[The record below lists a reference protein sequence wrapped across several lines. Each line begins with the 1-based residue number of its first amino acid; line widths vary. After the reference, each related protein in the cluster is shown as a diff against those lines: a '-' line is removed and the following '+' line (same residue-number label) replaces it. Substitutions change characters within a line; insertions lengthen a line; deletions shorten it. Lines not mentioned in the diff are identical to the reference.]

1 MQVKTFGCALECL
14 NATTIT
20 IELCISK
27 GHQRIISGL
36 PDDTVKESL
45 ARIESAIGQSGYEL
59 AEAKMVFNLYP
70 ASIPKTGIWLDLPMA
85 VAILAASG
93 HIFSKDKIH
102 QFMICGEICLD
113 GSVQPVSGALS
124 IALQA
129 WKDKFAGLIVPLANV
144 QEAAMITKVPVFGV
158 STLKEAVQF
167 LNGQKEIQP
176 VKINTREL
184 FQSSQLEFDTDYS
197 EVVGQRFATR
207 AMEICAAGSHN
218 AILIGPPGSGKS
230 MIAQRLSTILPPLTL
245 AEALDVT
252 RIYSICGETDKSRK
266 GLISKRPFVS
276 SHYSTSIPGL
286 IGGGTIPMPGLITK
300 AHNGVLFLDELAEY
314 SRAAIE
320 SIRLPLETGEVKIT
334 RAMRTVVFPASF
346 ILIAATN
353 PCPCGYFNHERK
365 TCSCS
370 PHAIQKYLNKISGPL
385 LDRIDLH
392 IEVGAVPAGQMAE
405 ENEAEGSA
413 TIRERVIQARELQ
426 TERFKDSEN
435 VHCNAQ
441 MSPSMI
447 KTYCKLETSASEL
460 LVSALQTLQLS
471 CRAHDRIL
479 KVSRTIA
486 DLQGE
491 EGPIRHRHISE
502 AIGYRGLDKERW
514 IHEAAAKN
522 KSRNTK
528 KHVYKIA

>member
-1 MQVKTFGCALECL
+1 MQVKTFGCAIDCL

-20 IELCISK
+20 IELSTSK

-36 PDDTVKESL
+36 PDEAVKESL
-45 ARIESAIGQSGYEL
+45 ARIEAAIRQSGYEV

-70 ASIPKTGIWLDLPMA
+70 ASIPKKGVWLDLPMA
-85 VAILAASG
+85 VAMLAATG
-93 HIFSKDKIH
+93 QIFSKERMNGL
-102 QFMICGEICLD
+102 MICGEICLD
-113 GSVQPVSGALS
+113 GSVQPVNGALN

-129 WKDKFAGLIVPLANV
+129 WKEKFAGVLVPAANV
-144 QEAAMITKVPVFGV
+144 QEAAMVTKVPVFGV
-158 STLKEAVQF
+158 HTLQETVKF
-167 LNGQKEIQP
+167 LNGQIEIQP
-176 VKINTREL
+176 VQINTREQ
-184 FQSSQLEFDTDYS
+184 FYSTQFEFDMDYRD
-197 EVVGQRFATR
+197 VVGQPFAKR

-230 MIAQRLSTILPPLTL
+230 MIAQRLGTILPPLTL

-252 RIYSICGETDKSRK
+252 RIYSACGETDKIRT
-266 GLISKRPFVS
+266 GLISRRPFVS

-334 RAMRTVVFPASF
+334 RAMRSVVFPASF

-353 PCPCGYFNHERK
+353 PCPCGYLNHESRSC
-365 TCSCS
+365 TCS
-370 PHAIQKYLNKISGPL
+370 PNAIKKYLDKISGPL

-392 IEVGAVPAGQMAE
+392 VEVMAISAVELTGN
-405 ENEAEGSA
+405 NEAEDSVS
-413 TIRERVIQARELQ
+413 IRERVIRARELQ
-426 TERFKDSEN
+426 TARFQGSEK

-447 KTYCKLETSASEL
+447 RKYCRLEPSAAEL
-460 LVSALQTLQLS
+460 LTSALQNLQLS
-471 CRAHDRIL
+471 GRAHDRIL

-491 EGPIRHRHISE
+491 AGLIRHRHISE
-502 AIGYRGLDKERW
+502 AIGYRSLDKGRW
-514 IHEAAAKN
+514 IDQVAKA
-522 KSRNTK
+522 KTRKTK
-528 KHVYKIA
+528 NVFKVA